1 MQKTETKI
9 NINDFPSELRY
20 IFNEAK
26 VYDSSSNPSM
36 KVLYS
41 DLGYYVKIA
50 EKDKLK
56 REMEMAKLFE
66 HKRMGV
72 DVVSYISADKDYL
85 VTKGAKGEDSLHYLN
100 NPERLCQVL
109 AEAMKYMHSMSII
122 DVPVSLCMDAYT
134 NVYNGECLKADTFI
148 HGDFCLPNIILNNW
162 KFSSFIDVGLA
173 GVGDRHIDIYW
184 LLWSLNHNLGTDKYT
199 EYFLEL
205 YGKENID
212 RKTLKIVA
220 GVEAQA

>member
-66 HKRMGV
+66 HMRMGV

-85 VTKGAKGEDSLHYLN
+85 VTKGAKGEDSLHYL
-100 NPERLCQVL
+100 RF
-109 AEAMKYMHSMSII
+109 Y
-122 DVPVSLCMDAYT
+122 
-134 NVYNGECLKADTFI
+134 
-148 HGDFCLPNIILNNW
+148 
-162 KFSSFIDVGLA
+162 
-173 GVGDRHIDIYW
+173 
-184 LLWSLNHNLGTDKYT
+184 LL
-199 EYFLEL
+199 YFLIL
-205 YGKENID
+205 LG
-212 RKTLKIVA
+212 LHC
-220 GVEAQA
+220 